1 MVARTIDSL
10 LASADEYFPNIDENL
25 DLAFAIFV
33 AYHQLGIP
41 FENVG
46 SHPKQSQTDYNL
58 HGKLTLSHIREDK
71 PKPANQCVN

>member
-1 MVARTIDSL
+1 MVTRTIDSL

-33 AYHQLGIP
+33 AYHQLG
-41 FENVG
+41 